1 MTDKQPLSSVSDT
14 VLDKPIKLEVDIV
27 PVNKVHDY
35 LQKKGWKPKKKTFD
49 LHRINMGTLI
59 RISRILLDIDVS
71 IFDKNNLL
79 ESNYRAI
86 DQYGEK
92 LAECVALCIHNKKSE
107 VPHSLVQMVLT
118 SFTTAELSRVLSI
131 VLKQMDVASFMN
143 SIISIKG
150 ANILAKS
157 TAGAK
162 NASGMSQ
169 VAGEI
174 IAPGE
179 PSVA

>member
-1 MTDKQPLSSVSDT
+1 MEDNKTLEAVADT
-14 VLDKPIKLEVDIV
+14 VLDKPVKLEVDIS
-27 PVNKVHDY
+27 PVNKIHAW

-59 RISRILLDIDVS
+59 RISRILLSVDIS
-71 IFDKNNLL
+71 IFDKSNLL

-86 DQYGEK
+86 DQYGDK

-107 VPHSLVQMVLT
+107 VPRSLVLMVLAN
-118 SFTTAELSRVLSI
+118 FTTAELYRVLSI
-131 VLKQMDVASFMN
+131 VLKQMDIASFMN

-157 TAGAK
+157 TASVK

-169 VAGEI
+169 IAGEI
-174 IAPGE
+174 IAPGV
-179 PSVA
+179 PSAE